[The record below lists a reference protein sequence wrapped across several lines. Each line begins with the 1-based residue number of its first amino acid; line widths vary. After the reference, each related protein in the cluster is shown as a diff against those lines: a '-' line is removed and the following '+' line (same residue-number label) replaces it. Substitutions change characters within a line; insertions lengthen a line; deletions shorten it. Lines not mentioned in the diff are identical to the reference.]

1 MATEKTATKLPAKLG
16 KTEEELLSHLVHGY
30 QLEVIGVEGAPV
42 LRRLKDNEIVRPPG
56 VSRSTIRALEERGL
70 ISEVQ
75 GEDKLTTIWRA
86 KK

>member
-1 MATEKTATKLPAKLG
+1 MTTKKTATKLRPNL
-16 KTEEELLSHLVHGY
+16 TETQRDLLLYLTNGY
-30 QLEVIGVEGAPV
+30 QLEVGAVETAPV
-42 LRRLKDNEIVRPPG
+42 LRRLKDDEIVRPPG